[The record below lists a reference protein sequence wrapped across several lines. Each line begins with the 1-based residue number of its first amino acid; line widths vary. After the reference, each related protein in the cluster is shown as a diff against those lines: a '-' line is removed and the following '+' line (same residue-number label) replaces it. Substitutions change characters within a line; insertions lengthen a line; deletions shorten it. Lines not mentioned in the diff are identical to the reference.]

1 MDVGCLRQGDILTAV
16 PFPLV
21 DDELVALGTLDHESL
36 HPPHPVLTTLPREH
50 RGRTDCFTGQVKMR
64 LVPCAVIS
72 HCCDLELRH
81 GNVNLLMVTV
91 ARLIP
96 VKTSILNDAEK
107 IGSLRANKDPRN
119 AEDPGYI
126 DYFYL
131 EPNAALNNDQLV
143 VDFGQVSALLG
154 SEYNRLL
161 ARKVLQL
168 EDRAR
173 MKFKVKLAAYFGRMT
188 DEEYALNIE
197 NPWL

>member
-1 MDVGCLRQGDILTAV
+1 
-16 PFPLV
+16 
-21 DDELVALGTLDHESL
+21 
-36 HPPHPVLTTLPREH
+36 
-50 RGRTDCFTGQVKMR
+50 
-64 LVPCAVIS
+64 
-72 HCCDLELRH
+72 
-81 GNVNLLMVTV
+81 MVTV